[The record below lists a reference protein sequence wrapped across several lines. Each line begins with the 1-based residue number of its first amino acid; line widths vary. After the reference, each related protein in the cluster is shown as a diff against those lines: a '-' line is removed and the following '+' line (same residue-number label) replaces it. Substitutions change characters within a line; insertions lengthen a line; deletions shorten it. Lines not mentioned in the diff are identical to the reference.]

1 MIPESELEYKTD
13 EISVIRKDIE
23 ELESIASCALTVDDE
38 TTAKD
43 AVRKKDVLLI
53 YLRDLMN
60 ETEVLRRMVA
70 EEAIDETDGQE
81 GKNQE
86 HVVSEEG
93 TGPRGIEQKE
103 EGSGIS

>member
-23 ELESIASCALTVDDE
+23 ELEKITSHALSVDDKE
-38 TTAKD
+38 
-43 AVRKKDVLLI
+43 AVEKAVKEKEGLLI

-60 ETEVLRRMVA
+60 ETEVLRKMVA

-81 GKNQE
+81 GTGQE
-86 HVVSEEG
+86 NAVS
-93 TGPRGIEQKE
+93 KA
-103 EGSGIS
+103 